1 MQMAVAVGTRAVGIE
16 SVLGDPDELRA
27 AGASE
32 VAPSVTVWAD
42 RHLGMSATPAAQ
54 ATPPGRAE

>member
-1 MQMAVAVGTRAVGIE
+1 MAVSAGARGVGIE

-32 VAPSVTVWAD
+32 VAPSVAAWVE
-42 RHLGMSATPAAQ
+42 RHLAA
-54 ATPPGRAE
+54 AGDVA